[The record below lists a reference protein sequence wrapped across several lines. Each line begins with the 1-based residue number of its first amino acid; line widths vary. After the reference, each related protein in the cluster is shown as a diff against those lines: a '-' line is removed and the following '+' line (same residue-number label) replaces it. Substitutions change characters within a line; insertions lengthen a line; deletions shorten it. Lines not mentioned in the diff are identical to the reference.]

1 MRLIWFFAAL
11 VVCATAASLNKQP
24 SVNDNGK
31 IRYDGYK
38 VYKLNIKNKEQL
50 SVIGS
55 VEDLREK
62 VNKWKFSILDINS
75 RNIYCEIVLNEML

>member
-50 SVIGS
+50 SFIGS

-62 VNKWKFSILDINS
+62 VNKWILYEHIFPYELYVNS
-75 RNIYCEIVLNEML
+75 RN